1 MAREKFRV
9 VANDAHFNGEIC
21 RLTHS
26 ADSADQLRELIE
38 VNAPNLTI
46 VRIDPLSSALFMELR
61 EAREKVRILPDA
73 GDLLRLEEKLSGL
86 RAAEREVLKQAGAP
100 AELIED
106 FDIESR
112 RQIRGCERERERGFA
127 RREKI
132 QERIGSCCALAEL
145 LGVEAQE
152 SLIMNLRRFDK
163 SQSFAIDGLD
173 SCPFSFTFGWGK
185 DFKLNGG
192 LIFHF
197 SSRTWSMHT

>member
-9 VANDAHFNGEIC
+9 VANDAHFNGALC

-26 ADSADQLRELIE
+26 ADSADQLRELIGK
-38 VNAPNLTI
+38 NAPNLTI
-46 VRIDPLSSALFMELR
+46 VRIDPLASALYMELR
-61 EAREKVRILPDA
+61 EARDNMRVLPEY
-73 GDLLRLEEKLSGL
+73 DLNLYGIELE
-86 RAAEREVLKQAGAP
+86 RV
-100 AELIED
+100 
-106 FDIESR
+106 
-112 RQIRGCERERERGFA
+112 CA

-132 QERIGSCCALAEL
+132 LERLGSCCALAEL
-145 LGVEAQE
+145 LGIEAQE
-152 SLIMNLRRFDK
+152 NLIMNLCRFDK
-163 SQSFAIDGLD
+163 NTQNFAIDGLD

>member
-9 VANDAHFNGEIC
+9 VANDSHFNGEIC

-26 ADSADQLRELIE
+26 ADSADQLRELIGK
-38 VNAPNLTI
+38 NAPNLTI
-46 VRIDPLSSALFMELR
+46 VRIDPLASALNLETR
-61 EAREKVRILPDA
+61 EARENVRVLPEYDR
-73 GDLLRLEEKLSGL
+73 DLYGIELE
-86 RAAEREVLKQAGAP
+86 RV
-100 AELIED
+100 
-106 FDIESR
+106 
-112 RQIRGCERERERGFA
+112 CA

-132 QERIGSCCALAEL
+132 MERIGSCCALAEL

-152 SLIMNLRRFDK
+152 NWIQNLRRFDK

-173 SCPFSFTFGWGK
+173 SCPFSFTFAWGK
-185 DFKLNGG
+185 DFRLNGG